1 MKRRAALTAIWFASL
16 LLALLIVES
25 YFVRNVELM
34 GQTVPI
40 LTEASRPAIYSEL
53 AQIYAPIM
61 LVLGA
66 AWYAKPLKP
75 IPTARIED
83 WRFRIAVAATLLFN
97 LIVLAGIA
105 VHHLSPTEGEVLTA
119 MVRAK
124 HISVVMAFLVAWP
137 NVHYFG
143 ATPPGVQ
150 STS

>member
-25 YFVRNVELM
+25 YFMREVVLM
-34 GQTVPI
+34 GQAVPI
-40 LTEASRPAIYSEL
+40 LTPPSRPAMYSEL
-53 AQIYAPIM
+53 AQIYAPSM
-61 LVLGA
+61 LLLGA
-66 AWYAKPLKP
+66 AWYGKPLKP
-75 IPTARIED
+75 IPAARIED

-105 VHHLSPTEGEVLTA
+105 AHHISPTEGEVLTA

-124 HISVVMAFLVAWP
+124 QVSLAMAFLIALP

-143 ATPPGVQ
+143 AAPPRAQ
-150 STS
+150 AAS